1 MEIERKWIV
10 DRWPDGL
17 SEDREYFMRQ
27 GYLTVHPTVRI
38 REEALSGGETAY
50 ILCLKSGSG
59 LARSETEIRITPEE
73 FREIEEMIGLPLIP
87 KLRKNYL
94 LSDGHVLEVNL
105 VDEGTPTEYM
115 YAEIEFDS
123 VEEARSFDPASA
135 GLQEYLSHEVTE
147 EPQQTMGAYWLMTRK
162 KGADT

>member
-1 MEIERKWIV
+1 M
-10 DRWPDGL
+10 
-17 SEDREYFMRQ
+17 
-27 GYLTVHPTVRI
+27 
-38 REEALSGGETAY
+38 TAY

-59 LARSETEIRITPEE
+59 LARSETEIRITLEE